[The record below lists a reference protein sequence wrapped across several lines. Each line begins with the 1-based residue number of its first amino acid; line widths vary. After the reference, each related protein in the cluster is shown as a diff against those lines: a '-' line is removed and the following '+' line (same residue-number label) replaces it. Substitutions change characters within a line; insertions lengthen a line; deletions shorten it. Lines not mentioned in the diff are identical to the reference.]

1 MKIQKSTIEYGIIG
15 LGRFG
20 YSLALSLS
28 KAGKEVMVLD
38 KDENK
43 IRQIKYSVDEAF
55 IVKSLDKEIL
65 EETGIQNCN
74 TVIVGISKEIDISIL
89 TTLNIIKMG
98 VPRVIAKATSD
109 EHGSV
114 LEKIGAEVIYPECDM
129 ALRLANKLISSRSLD
144 FLKLNGD
151 IIIAEFNVPKIFINK
166 SINESNL
173 RNEFSLNIIAI
184 ENSNGTCTEI
194 DPKYVF
200 KEEDAFVVVGSNK
213 NISKFENLI
222 KKVK

>member
-222 KKVK
+222 KKS